1 MRWLFSIAGIVFLI
15 LGGATHSPAFRTAER
30 VGEVTVEVNFGNG
43 EPVQRFKVPVVSA
56 ARKRKNIEDQ
66 LAGGEWGSTGSCHR
80 KICRHGIWIT
90 ADALGTAQVS
100 VRTTLTFQFEDG
112 RKCEVTKEFRV
123 ASGKSA
129 ERKMKCRNA
138 KANVRLSYQ

>member
-1 MRWLFSIAGIVFLI
+1 MRRHFGITGIILLI

-30 VGEVTVEVNFGNG
+30 EDEVTVEVNFENG
-43 EPVQRFKVPVVSA
+43 EPVRRFKVPVVSV
-56 ARKRKNIEDQ
+56 ARKRKNSEDQ
-66 LAGGEWGSTGSCHR
+66 LAGGEWGSTGSCPR
-80 KICRHGIWIT
+80 KICRHSIWIT

-138 KANVRLSYQ
+138 KANVRLSNQ